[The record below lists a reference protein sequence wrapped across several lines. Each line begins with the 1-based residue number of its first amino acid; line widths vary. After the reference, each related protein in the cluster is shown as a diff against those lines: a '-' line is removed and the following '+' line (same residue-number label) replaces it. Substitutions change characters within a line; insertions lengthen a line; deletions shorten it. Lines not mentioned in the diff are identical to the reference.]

1 MKTIRTI
8 GLGMLAL
15 VLCPSASALQQPA
28 IRFNPEAPLSPL
40 EKAPGER
47 AAYEA
52 IRDQIDPGRRLSLV
66 NQFIADHADSEF
78 MYLVLEVRWQVRV
91 EQGDWAAVVE
101 SAEAG
106 LEAQNH
112 FRDAKL
118 GFVTNPSR
126 VAGLAEFRYAM
137 AAREAAY
144 YQSITEAYRN
154 LGDYDRVLEY
164 GESCLAAAAAAWGF
178 YAEVAD
184 EGSPA
189 YRAAREQNL
198 ETQAFALFN
207 MVEVYES
214 RNDHANAVAHRE
226 RILELTPDDLQTLAT
241 TARMMALEPPPP
253 GADADAY
260 LGRAESYARRT
271 LEQVAAYYTAP
282 AWTALDAGR
291 RAALGRDAHVALG
304 LIHSRRG
311 DWHGAADAFESSVRA
326 QPMDA
331 LAWAVLGTARR
342 ELGDVE
348 GWLSAYARAVHLEIP
363 QPRIRADLETVF
375 MARDG
380 SLDGLDAFIEAEGS
394 IIEALGGGL
403 DGSRERTAYIDG
415 LLESLEVLPTVFRP
429 NTFCYQ
435 YYEFLA
441 SQDLGW
447 AADALEIGVGSGVN
461 SFILLDRGAGRV
473 VGTDINQNAI
483 RTFELNAA
491 RLGHEGRIEGRP
503 VPLHEP
509 AAFSVIGR
517 NERFDL
523 IISNPPWEDHEPRRI
538 AEYAYLDSGWTLLRS
553 MLEGLADHL
562 KPDGR
567 VWLLYGDPR
576 VVPTGVAPAVDV
588 VLREAPENGLNA
600 TLLYRNARCSII
612 EVVVNR

>member
-1 MKTIRTI
+1 MRTI
-8 GLGMLAL
+8 GLGVLVL
-15 VLCPSASALQQPA
+15 VLCPGASALQQPA
-28 IRFNPEAPLSPL
+28 IRFDPVAPLSPL

-126 VAGLAEFRYAM
+126 VAGLSEFRYAM

-144 YQSITEAYRN
+144 HQSMTEAHLN
-154 LGDYDRVLEY
+154 LGNLDKVLEY
-164 GESCLAAAAAAWGF
+164 GELCLSAAAEAWER
-178 YAEVAD
+178 YAVFGNDGAPE
-184 EGSPA
+184 
-189 YRAAREQNL
+189 YRAALEANR
-198 ETQAFALFN
+198 ETQAFVLFN
-207 MVEVYES
+207 ILRVHEA
-214 RNDHANAVAHRE
+214 RNDRDNAIAYRE
-226 RILELTPDDLQTLAT
+226 RILKLTPDDLQTLAT
-241 TARMMALEPPPP
+241 TARMMAREPPSP

-260 LGRAESYARRT
+260 LQRAENYARRA
-271 LEQVAAYYTAP
+271 LEQLDSYYTAP
-282 AWTALDAGR
+282 AWAALDAGR
-291 RAALGRDAHVALG
+291 RTALASDAHLALG
-304 LIHSRRG
+304 LVHSRRG
-311 DWHGAADAFESSVRA
+311 DRQGAADAFQAAVRSR
-326 QPMDA
+326 PMDA
-331 LAWAVLGTARR
+331 LAWAMLGTARR
-342 ELGDVE
+342 ELGDVDA
-348 GWLSAYARAVHLEIP
+348 WLSAYARAVHLGIP
-363 QPRIRADLETVF
+363 QPQLRADLETVF
-375 MARDG
+375 MARNG

-394 IIEALGGGL
+394 IIEALDGGL

-441 SQDLGW
+441 SQDLEW
-447 AADALEIGVGSGVN
+447 ATDALEIGVGSGVN

-473 VGTDINQNAI
+473 VGTDINPNAI
-483 RTFELNAA
+483 RTFEMNAA
-491 RLGHEGRIEGRP
+491 RLGHADRVEGRR
-503 VPLHEP
+503 VPLHRPE
-509 AAFSVIGR
+509 AFSVIGR

-538 AEYAYLDSGWTLLRS
+538 AEYAYLDSGWMLLRS
-553 MLEGLADHL
+553 MLEGLVDHL

-588 VLREAPENGLNA
+588 VLREAPENGLDA